1 MTMICHGEGSLDKYI
16 YMYMCMCVYYI
27 YTYIYVYIYIFID
40 FDKSKLVIWAIYL
53 LCESLDVAM

>member
-16 YMYMCMCVYYI
+16 YVHVYVCMLYI
-27 YTYIYVYIYIFID
+27 HIYICIYIFID